1 MPFHELACS
10 QRLRLSRLLLCL
22 QKKSAAALEGAKS
35 ATRDAKKNNA
45 PREEAR
51 SAAER
56 RQQSKARIQQKVDD
70 MRAAG

>member
-1 MPFHELACS
+1 MPFHVLACS

>member
-1 MPFHELACS
+1 MQACS

-22 QKKSAAALEGAKS
+22 QKKSAAAPEGAKS
-35 ATRDAKKNNA
+35 AMRDAKKKNV

-70 MRAAG
+70 MRAAS

>member
-1 MPFHELACS
+1 MPFHVLACS
-10 QRLRLSRLLLCL
+10 QRLRLSRSLLCL

-35 ATRDAKKNNA
+35 AKRDAKKNN

-70 MRAAG
+70 MRAAS

>member
-35 ATRDAKKNNA
+35 AMRDAKKNSV

>member
-1 MPFHELACS
+1 M
-10 QRLRLSRLLLCL
+10 
-22 QKKSAAALEGAKS
+22 
-35 ATRDAKKNNA
+35 RDAKKNN